1 MPHQILLKL
10 MRHIFILLFVFTA
23 AIAQAQNP
31 GTLVGKLTDKDFNN
45 DPLPFANVLKE
56 LHQILTVYTALKILN
71 PEPIPLYLALLVMK
85 PRRLKPLL
93 RLERLRKSMCLCLLA
108 LPHWMK

>member
-45 DPLPFANVLKE
+45 DPLPFANVLIKGT
-56 LHQILTVYTALKILN
+56 IKGTTSDFDG
-71 PEPIPLYLALLVMK
+71 LY
-85 PRRLKPLL
+85 
-93 RLERLRKSMCLCLLA
+93 SY
-108 LPHWMK
+108 